1 VDGWHL
7 SEQARAALRT
17 ARELARGRVAP
28 GSTDPLV
35 VAILGQWEEPDAA
48 GPALLRA
55 CGLTAEEA
63 EAIAATVL
71 AAEDPV
77 VLRSLGL
84 SAEEADR
91 VAASLPADRPRVTDP
106 GAEPRVVGGLRFVV
120 DQAERIAA
128 EARAPY
134 VGTEHL
140 VVAVLWMDAG
150 LGAHELRRRGVTY
163 ARAAELLAG
172 RPATERGEGIDPL
185 EAVEVPTPA
194 AADLDELARQQVGQH
209 PVAGDGRRTT
219 LHHLLALAMAP
230 TAAARKLLGEL
241 GVTYHD
247 LARRVAEDG
256 ARLVALEDRRP
267 EEDPLEGWEWFDVTA
282 EQRAAIGRRVGY
294 VLTNQAWEQGVRFR
308 VGDTWVM
315 LHPGRSGL
323 AARAILDRMLEAPSE
338 RRPPSPVEVEVVE
351 GASDELVE
359 ACRRL
364 LPQLSGSAAPVD
376 AGDLDRIA
384 GHEAV
389 TLLAARGPGGVVGM
403 LTLVTF
409 PLPTGLRA
417 RIEDVV
423 VDEEARG
430 QGVGTAL
437 VDVAVERA
445 RAAGARTVDLTSR
458 RARVAANR
466 LYEELGFRRRDSN
479 VYRYQLRQPAE
490 G

>member
-1 VDGWHL
+1 MDGWHL
-7 SEQARAALRT
+7 SEQARAALRDT
-17 ARELARGRVAP
+17 RELARGRVAP
-28 GSTDPLV
+28 GAQDPLLA
-35 VAILGQWEEPDAA
+35 AILGQWEDPDAA

-55 CGLTAEEA
+55 CGLTAEQADE
-63 EAIAATVL
+63 IAATL
-71 AAEDPV
+71 LPADDPTL
-77 VLRSLGL
+77 LRSMGL
-84 SAEEADR
+84 TADEAGR
-91 VAASLPADRPRVTDP
+91 VAATLPARPPAAADP
-106 GAEPRVVGGLRFVV
+106 EAEPRVIGGLRFVV

-140 VVAVLWMDAG
+140 VVAMLWEDSPAA
-150 LGAHELRRRGVTY
+150 AHALRRHGVTY
-163 ARAAELLAG
+163 ARAAERLASL
-172 RPATERGEGIDPL
+172 PATERGERIDPL

-194 AADLDELARQQVGQH
+194 AAMLDELARQQLGQH

-219 LHHLLALAMAP
+219 LHHLLAVLLLP
-230 TAAARKLLGEL
+230 NAARTLLGEL
-241 GVTYHD
+241 GVTYD
-247 LARRVAEDG
+247 QVARRVAEDG
-256 ARLVALEDRRP
+256 ARLLALEDRRP
-267 EEDPLEGWEWFDVTA
+267 EEDPLEGWEWFDVTS
-282 EQRAAIGRRVGY
+282 EESEVIGRRVSD
-294 VLTNQAWEQGVRFR
+294 VLAGPLWEQGVRFR
-308 VGDTWVM
+308 GSDTWVM
-315 LHPGRSGL
+315 VHPGRSGL
-323 AARAILDRMLEAPSE
+323 AGRAILDRMLEAPPDP
-338 RRPPSPVEVEVVE
+338 RRPLAVEVEAVE

-364 LPQLSGSAAPVD
+364 LPQLSGSAAPID

-389 TLLAARGPGGVVGM
+389 TLLVARGPGGVVGM

-423 VDEEARG
+423 VDEDARG
-430 QGVGTAL
+430 QGVGSAL
-437 VDVAVERA
+437 VGAAVERA

-458 RARVAANR
+458 AARVAANR

>member
-7 SEQARAALRT
+7 SGQARSVLRE
-17 ARELARGRVAP
+17 ARELARGKGMA
-28 GSTDPLV
+28 GSQDPLLA
-35 VAILGQWEEPDAA
+35 AILRRWDDPEVA

-63 EAIAATVL
+63 GRIAA
-71 AAEDPV
+71 
-77 VLRSLGL
+77 GL
-84 SAEEADR
+84 
-91 VAASLPADRPRVTDP
+91 LPADAPPVTNPD
-106 GAEPRVVGGLRFVV
+106 AEPRITGGLRFVV

-128 EARAPY
+128 EARGPY

-140 VVAVLWMDAG
+140 VVAMLWQDFPEA
-150 LGAHELRRRGVTY
+150 AHALRRHGVTY
-163 ARAAELLAG
+163 ARAAERLADV
-172 RPATERGEGIDPL
+172 PATERGDRIDPL
-185 EAVEVPTPA
+185 EAVGVPTPA
-194 AADLDELARQQVGQH
+194 AASLDELACQQLDQH

-219 LHHLLALAMAP
+219 LHHLLAVLLLP
-230 TAAARKLLGEL
+230 NAAGKLLGEL
-241 GVTYHD
+241 GVTYEQV
-247 LARRVAEDG
+247 ARRVAEEG
-256 ARLVALEDRRP
+256 PRLVALEDRRP
-267 EEDPLEGWEWFDVTA
+267 EEEPLEGWERFELA
-282 EQRAAIGRRVGY
+282 SGQREVIGRRVGY
-294 VLTNQAWEQGVRFR
+294 VLRGPLWEQGVRFR
-308 VGDTWVM
+308 GGDTWVM
-315 LHPGRSGL
+315 VHPGRSGL
-323 AARAILDRMLEAPSE
+323 APRAVLDRMLEAPPE
-338 RRPPSPVEVEVVE
+338 RRPPPAVEVEAVE
-351 GASDELVE
+351 GATDELVD

-376 AGDLDRIA
+376 AGDLGRIA
-384 GHEAV
+384 GHEAI

-423 VDEEARG
+423 VDQDARG

-437 VDVAVERA
+437 VEAAVERA

-458 RARVAANR
+458 AARMAANR
-466 LYEELGFRRRDSN
+466 LYEELGFQRRDSN

>member
-1 VDGWHL
+1 MDGWHL

-28 GSTDPLV
+28 GAQDPLLA
-35 VAILGQWEEPDAA
+35 AILGQWNDPDAG

-55 CGLTAEEA
+55 CGLTAEQADE
-63 EAIAATVL
+63 IAATL
-71 AAEDPV
+71 LTADDPA

-84 SAEEADR
+84 TAEEAGR
-91 VAASLPADRPRVTDP
+91 VAATRPAGRPAAADP
-106 GAEPRVVGGLRFVV
+106 PEPRVIGGLRFVV

-140 VVAVLWMDAG
+140 VVAMLWEG
-150 LGAHELRRRGVTY
+150 YSIGAHELRRHGVTY
-163 ARAAELLAG
+163 ARAAERLATM
-172 RPATERGEGIDPL
+172 PATERGERIDPL
-185 EAVEVPTPA
+185 EAVEVPTA
-194 AADLDELARQQVGQH
+194 AAASLDELARQQVDQH

-230 TAAARKLLGEL
+230 TAAARTLLGEL
-241 GVTYHD
+241 GVTYD
-247 LARRVAEDG
+247 QVARRVAEDG
-256 ARLVALEDRRP
+256 ARLLALEDRRP
-267 EEDPLEGWEWFDVTA
+267 EEDPLEGWEWFDVTS
-282 EQRAAIGRRVGY
+282 EESEVIGRRVGD
-294 VLTNQAWEQGVRFR
+294 VLAGPLWEQGVRFR
-308 VGDTWVM
+308 GSDTWVM
-315 LHPGRSGL
+315 VYPGRSGL
-323 AARAILDRMLEAPSE
+323 AGRAILDRMLEAPPDPRS
-338 RRPPSPVEVEVVE
+338 PLPVEVEAVE

-364 LPQLSGSAAPVD
+364 LPQLSGSAAPID
-376 AGDLDRIA
+376 AGDLDRIV

-409 PLPTGLRA
+409 PLPTGPRA

-423 VDEEARG
+423 VDQDARG

-437 VDVAVERA
+437 VGAAVERA

-458 RARVAANR
+458 TARVAANR
-466 LYEELGFRRRDSN
+466 LYEELGFRRRDAN
-479 VYRYQLRQPAE
+479 VYRYQPPQPAE